1 MLTRFGR
8 FKMAR
13 LGDFQPDYIIV
24 GAGSAGCVVADQLSR
39 SGQDKILVLEAG
51 HAQPFNP
58 WTKLPLGFG
67 KTYADPSVNWCFET
81 DQDPGLG
88 RRDFWPR
95 GRVWGG
101 SSAINGLVWIR
112 PFASDIDGWQNAS
125 GFGWR
130 DLQPH
135 FDAIENR
142 VGVVGRDGPMPVES
156 PEPLFDENDRRL
168 HQAFFA
174 AANQLGMQRRPNFDF
189 SAAQPVPECAGYYH
203 TNTRRG
209 LRIDCASAFLKP
221 ALARRNVRILSG
233 FEARTLWMEKER
245 VVGIVDPKGNQI
257 RARKEVILSGGSI
270 GSPTIML
277 ATGLK
282 RQLPHLG
289 ENLTDHLGVN
299 YSFRAKISTTN
310 NQLNNLLVRG
320 LSGLRYALMRRG
332 PLALGINPAGG
343 FFRTDATH
351 AQPNI
356 QLYLQSLTTTTGFQ
370 KVTTGERPL
379 LEPDPFGAF
388 SLGLSSCRPK
398 SRGRI
403 DISGQGEAIIR
414 PNSFSH
420 PDDMAEMVAGVKVL
434 RHLAQAKP
442 LADLID
448 HEIAPGHEVQS
459 DDDLSADIRA
469 RCGTVYHP
477 VSTCR
482 MGLNENDAVVDQQG
496 RVFGV
501 TGLRVID
508 ASIFPTQLS
517 VNTNATT
524 SALAH
529 NLSSEMA
536 SVGTST

>member
-1 MLTRFGR
+1 MPTRCDR

-13 LGDFQPDYIIV
+13 LGDFQPDYVIV

-39 SGQDKILVLEAG
+39 SGQHKVLVLEAG
-51 HAQPFNP
+51 QPHAFNP

-81 DQDPGLG
+81 DHDPGLE

-112 PFASDIDGWQNAS
+112 PFASDIDGWRSAS

-142 VGVVGRDGPMPVES
+142 VGVVGRDGPVPVES
-156 PEPLFDENDRRL
+156 PEPLFDQSDRRL
-168 HQAFFA
+168 HQAFFDA
-174 AANQLGMQRRPNFDF
+174 VHQVGMHRRPHFDF
-189 SAAQPVPECAGYYH
+189 DPLQPVPDCAGFYH
-203 TNTRRG
+203 TNTRHG
-209 LRIDCASAFLKP
+209 LRVDCARSFLKP
-221 ALARRNVRILSG
+221 ALTRPNVRILSG
-233 FEARTLWMEKER
+233 FNAKSLLMDQGR
-245 VVGIVDPKGNQI
+245 VVAVVSQDGHQVHAK
-257 RARKEVILSGGSI
+257 KEVILSGGSI
-270 GSPTIML
+270 GSPAIML
-277 ATGLK
+277 TAGLK
-282 RQLPHLG
+282 QNLPHLG

-299 YSFRAKISTTN
+299 YSFRAKIPTTN
-310 NQLNNLLVRG
+310 NQLNSVIARAW
-320 LSGLRYALMRRG
+320 SGLRYALRRRG

-343 FFRTDATH
+343 FFRSDVAQN
-351 AQPNI
+351 QPNI

-370 KVTTGERPL
+370 KASTGERPL

-403 DISGQGEAIIR
+403 DVSSQGTPIIQ

-420 PDDMAEMVAGVKVL
+420 PDDMAEMLAGVKML
-434 RHLAQAKP
+434 RRLAQAKP
-442 LADLID
+442 LAELID
-448 HEIAPGHEVQS
+448 HEIAPGNEVQT

-482 MGLNENDAVVDQQG
+482 MGPNETESVVDQQG

-501 TGLRVID
+501 AGLRVID

-524 SALAH
+524 IALAH
-529 NLSSEMA
+529 KLSSEMA
-536 SVGTST
+536 SEGTSA